1 MHKAFWLVAKF
12 MAVLGGLVLTGL
24 VLMTCVSILGR
35 QLNGF
40 FKGDLAQGLFP
51 DFADNMIA
59 LGVAPILGDVEL
71 VEAGMAFTIFAFLP
85 LCQISGAH
93 AQVDIF
99 TSRLPQRG
107 SRVLQ
112 LITDLIFAVV
122 LVLIAWRLS
131 VGLQEKQQYSETS
144 FMLQFPLWWAYG
156 ASLIAASVAALVGIY
171 VVFVRGMELLSG
183 RDLLRERNG

>member
-51 DFADNMIA
+51 GFADNMIA

-99 TSRLPQRG
+99 TSRLPQRA

-156 ASLIAASVAALVGIY
+156 ASLIAACVAALVGIY